1 VGNLLAFVFSATA
14 LLASVFSATA
24 LRPVALPAWTRVIME
39 DPDGARIVIVASRS
53 ARTPARGAPF
63 MPKTQAEKLGIK
75 PGAVV
80 TVINAPDTEP
90 PVLGPLPD
98 GVTLQPS
105 GGGGESAD
113 VIVLFAQDS
122 RQLHRDAPAV
132 LSDAPDTAKTWI
144 AYRKGG
150 VSDLGRDTLMP
161 PFVDLG
167 WHGVSLVSLD
177 ATWSAAR
184 FRRLEQIGR

>member
-1 VGNLLAFVFSATA
+1 
-14 LLASVFSATA
+14 
-24 LRPVALPAWTRVIME
+24 
-39 DPDGARIVIVASRS
+39 
-53 ARTPARGAPF
+53 

-75 PGAVV
+75 PGDVL

-98 GVTLQPS
+98 GVTLQPP
-105 GGGGESAD
+105 GGGESAN
-113 VIVLFAQDS
+113 VIVLFAEDS

-132 LSDAPDTAKTWI
+132 LSATPDTTRTWI

-161 PFVDLG
+161 AFVELG

>member
-1 VGNLLAFVFSATA
+1 
-14 LLASVFSATA
+14 
-24 LRPVALPAWTRVIME
+24 
-39 DPDGARIVIVASRS
+39 
-53 ARTPARGAPF
+53 
-63 MPKTQAEKLGIK
+63 MPKTQAEKLGVK
-75 PGAVV
+75 PGDAV

-98 GVTLQPS
+98 GATLRPS
-105 GGGGESAD
+105 GSGGESAD
-113 VIVLFAQDS
+113 VIVLFAEDS
-122 RQLHRDAPAV
+122 RQLRQDAPAV
-132 LSDAPDTAKTWI
+132 LSAAPDTAKIWI

-150 VSDLGRDTLMP
+150 VSDLGRDTLMTA
-161 PFVDLG
+161 FVELG